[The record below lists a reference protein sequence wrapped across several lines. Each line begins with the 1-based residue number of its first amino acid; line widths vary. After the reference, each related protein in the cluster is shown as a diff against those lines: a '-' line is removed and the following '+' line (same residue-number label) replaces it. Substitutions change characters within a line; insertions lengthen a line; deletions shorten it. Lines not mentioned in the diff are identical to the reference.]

1 MFSYFA
7 VIFAMLDMTLYYD
20 VYNVT
25 NTTNNSYTLTF
36 SHQTD
41 SFVDYD
47 EVCGNV
53 MDNYSPPSSGLCFV
67 PTYDNSSYFENIS
80 FEFDQNVSSCFA
92 GFSGFVDLNTTYNS
106 TCNVSFYVDNSTNF
120 TGSDCFEYLLEL
132 PEDSNYTFSY
142 A

>member
-1 MFSYFA
+1 L
-7 VIFAMLDMTLYYD
+7 V
-20 VYNVT
+20 
-25 NTTNNSYTLTF
+25 
-36 SHQTD
+36 
-41 SFVDYD
+41 
-47 EVCGNV
+47 EV
-53 MDNYSPPSSGLCFV
+53 L
-67 PTYDNSSYFENIS
+67 
-80 FEFDQNVSSCFA
+80 A